1 MPGPYTGTP
10 KGLFFYGSI
19 QGAAAQGATT
29 SAVWEAMQEA
39 ALNTAAALSG
49 FIVGSAIPPVAVLN
63 LAASFLQGVNI
74 QDVNQMRAIA
84 GQNISAAKALAAAP
98 AAYAID
104 SSMIGIP
111 PALGTGPGTGLPQK
125 QNLHVHW
132 NGLDEEG
139 NPVDGW
145 YTIYD
150 VDVSGTVGDLRNLAE
165 TDANERIATRT
176 KTPQAASITNVDRID
191 LLFT

>member
-10 KGLFFYGSI
+10 KGLFFYGSVL
-19 QGAAAQGATT
+19 GAAWQGATT
-29 SAVWEAMQEA
+29 AEVWDSMRTA
-39 ALNTAAALSG
+39 ATYTAAFINGISTAAALGNPLVMAQALALLSG
-49 FIVGSAIPPVAVLN
+49 VT
-63 LAASFLQGVNI
+63 I
-74 QDVNQMRAIA
+74 QDVNSMRAIA
-84 GQNISAAKALAAAP
+84 GQNIAASRALAGAAP
-98 AAYAID
+98 EMAVD

-125 QNLHVHW
+125 QSLHVHW

-150 VDVSGTVGDLRNLAE
+150 VDVSCTVGDLRALAE